1 MKTSTLSVGKYLVLS
16 VLALGM
22 TISSCKK
29 EEEEVIEPE
38 TGTTAPEPTFS
49 AHAQVQVPIVLK
61 ETGELCPPCGGW
73 GWTNWETLIN
83 DYKSTAFK
91 WANYSNYFV
100 SNSFFVNSELDPANS
115 VQNAFQANFPYGGSK
130 PLIYVNGTQASTNT
144 GAAQV
149 TDSKVKID
157 QSINTPA
164 ANVKVSAAYKIKW
177 EGDKITVDAQAKF
190 YQNTG
195 GTYYMGVYLVE
206 DKVMATQSG
215 QSGTVPHHLAMRG
228 SVEGGVWGKEIESG
242 TVAADDLFDET
253 YTTTIPSGYNK
264 ENISVGVIIWRK
276 NGTKYFYEN
285 SATNQE

>member
-1 MKTSTLSVGKYLVLS
+1 MKSTQLTIGKYVVLS
-16 VLALGM
+16 FLAMGIAL
-22 TISSCKK
+22 TSCKK
-29 EEEEVIEPE
+29 DDPVEEPADVTSP
-38 TGTTAPEPTFS
+38 APEPTFS
-49 AHAQVQVPIVLK
+49 AHSQVQVPIVLK

-130 PLIYVNGTQASTNT
+130 PLIYVNGSQASSNT

-157 QSINTPA
+157 QSINTDA

-177 EGDKITVDAQAKF
+177 EGNKITVDAQAKF

-195 GTYYMGVYLVE
+195 GAYYMGVYLVE

-215 QSGTVPHHLAMRG
+215 QSGTVAHHLAMRG
-228 SVEGGVWGKEIESG
+228 SVEGGVWGKEIVSG
-242 TVAADDLFDET
+242 MVSQDDVFDET
-253 YTTTIPSGYNK
+253 YTTTIPSTYNK
-264 ENISVGVIIWRK
+264 ENITVGVIIWRK

-285 SATNQE
+285 AATNQE

>member
-1 MKTSTLSVGKYLVLS
+1 
-16 VLALGM
+16 
-22 TISSCKK
+22 
-29 EEEEVIEPE
+29 
-38 TGTTAPEPTFS
+38 
-49 AHAQVQVPIVLK
+49 
-61 ETGELCPPCGGW
+61 
-73 GWTNWETLIN
+73 
-83 DYKSTAFK
+83 
-91 WANYSNYFV
+91 V

-177 EGDKITVDAQAKF
+177 EGNKITVDAQAKF

-195 GTYYMGVYLVE
+195 GAYYMGVYLVE

-228 SVEGGVWGKEIESG
+228 SVEGGVWGKEIVSG
-242 TVAADDLFDET
+242 TVAADDVFDET

-285 SATNQE
+285 AATNQE